1 MSTKNFDQP
10 DTLGNVQR
18 DLPRSSRRQ
27 FMNAAC
33 VTAATLVSAPYIAP
47 ACALGGR
54 HGSANDRIRVGAIG
68 TSIYVDRYTGGGNHP
83 GRGALV
89 GHLAGELGNMVAVAD
104 VNRLN
109 ADFFAERYNGNCKIY
124 NDYLEL
130 IARQDIDAVTIGTPD
145 HWHAKIAI
153 DAMRAGKHVYCEKPL
168 ALTIR
173 EGQQICKVAKETGKV
188 FQVGTQQRSE
198 FAQVFLKAVAI
209 AQSGILGDKLHCL
222 IGIGKGEKG
231 GPFQN
236 MPTPEHIDWD
246 RWLGQAPAVSYCP
259 QRGDFD
265 YRWWLEYGGGQ
276 VTDWGAHHG
285 DIALWALG
293 MSGSGPTTIE
303 GKGDFGQVENGF
315 NSAYE
320 FDCKFEFEG
329 GHTARLYSGNNEL
342 IISGDKGKIRV
353 NRGGLTGKPAEELG
367 VAHKISKND
376 WGNDAAPKDGPQGG
390 NGPQWL
396 QDAIDKLYH
405 GKKPGNHMGNFF
417 DCIRDGGT
425 PVSDVESQHRSA
437 SFCHLANIAMQL
449 MRKLSW
455 NPKLES
461 FVNDPEANAMVS
473 RKQREKYKIDV
484 EV

>member
-1 MSTKNFDQP
+1 MQTSGFPIQTN
-10 DTLGNVQR
+10 TSAN
-18 DLPRSSRRQ
+18 SASRRQ
-27 FMNAAC
+27 LLK
-33 VTAATLVSAPYIAP
+33 TAATAAASIVAAPYFVP
-47 ACALGGR
+47 ASALGGSR
-54 HGSANDRIRVGAIG
+54 FGSANDRIQVGAIG
-68 TSIYVDRYTGGGNHP
+68 TSIYVNRYTGGGNHP

-104 VNRLN
+104 VNRHN
-109 ADFFAERYNGNCKIY
+109 AEFFAERYKGNCTID
-124 NDYLEL
+124 NDYVEL
-130 IARQDIDAVTIGTPD
+130 IARDDIDAVTIGTPD

-153 DAMRAGKHVYCEKPL
+153 DALRAGKHVYCEKPL
-168 ALTIR
+168 SLTIR

-198 FAQVFLKAVAI
+198 FEQVFLKAVAI
-209 AQSGILGDKLHCL
+209 AQSGMLGEKLHCL

-231 GPFQN
+231 GPFEN
-236 MPTPEHIDWD
+236 IPTPEYIDWD
-246 RWLGQAPAVSYCP
+246 RWLGQAPVVPYCP

-293 MSGSGPTTIE
+293 MSGSGPTSIE
-303 GKGDFGQVENGF
+303 GKGTFGRVNNGF

-320 FDCKFEFEG
+320 FDCNFEFEG
-329 GHTARLYSGNNEL
+329 GHTAKLYSGNNEL
-342 IISGDKGKIRV
+342 IIGGAKGKIRV

-376 WGNDAAPKDGPQGG
+376 WGNDEAPKDGPEGG
-390 NGPQWL
+390 AGPQWL

-437 SFCHLANIAMQL
+437 SFCHLANIAMRL
-449 MRKLSW
+449 ERKLNW
-455 NPKLES
+455 DPKAEI
-461 FVNDPEANAMVS
+461 FENDAEATAMIS
-473 RKQREKYKIDV
+473 REQREGFRIDV
-484 EV
+484 EA

>member
-10 DTLGNVQR
+10 DTLGNIQR
-18 DLPRSSRRQ
+18 DLRRSSRRQ

-54 HGSANDRIRVGAIG
+54 HGSANDRIRVGEIG

-109 ADFFAERYNGNCKIY
+109 ADFFSERYNGNCKIY

-173 EGQQICKVAKETGKV
+173 EGQQICKVAMETGKV

-209 AQSGILGDKLHCL
+209 AQSGILGDKLQMESIADGTLNQC
-222 IGIGKGEKG
+222 EKQEVLPMAWSPLAG
-231 GPFQN
+231 GR
-236 MPTPEHIDWD
+236 I
-246 RWLGQAPAVSYCP
+246 
-259 QRGDFD
+259 FD
-265 YRWWLEYGGGQ
+265 
-276 VTDWGAHHG
+276 
-285 DIALWALG
+285 
-293 MSGSGPTTIE
+293 
-303 GKGDFGQVENGF
+303 
-315 NSAYE
+315 
-320 FDCKFEFEG
+320 
-329 GHTARLYSGNNEL
+329 SGN
-342 IISGDKGKIRV
+342 
-353 NRGGLTGKPAEELG
+353 PAAVRLE
-367 VAHKISKND
+367 I
-376 WGNDAAPKDGPQGG
+376 AAKEMSARYSALPWSSWHTHGSSPI
-390 NGPQWL
+390 L
-396 QDAIDKLYH
+396 AVLY
-405 GKKPGNHMGNFF
+405 
-417 DCIRDGGT
+417 
-425 PVSDVESQHRSA
+425 Q
-437 SFCHLANIAMQL
+437 
-449 MRKLSW
+449 
-455 NPKLES
+455 
-461 FVNDPEANAMVS
+461 
-473 RKQREKYKIDV
+473 
-484 EV
+484 